1 MLFTIAFLILIVFL
15 FVEIFRYIKVKANA
29 FSRKEVKR
37 AAQEQVQRITYRDPV
52 ISCDYCG
59 GKIDTTKF
67 TACPQCG
74 APFDNDEEWKARHNV
89 VPENFIDKSTDEVIS
104 LREQKALEESK
115 RILKNIKRTLWV
127 LGAMILIV
135 IIIGISTSSKS
146 SIGGAYRSS
155 EKLKD
160 GSYYKYSKLD
170 YEVDGDGVIYDYDD
184 VKISVTGFYKKEYD
198 YVQDRGA
205 VAVEFVVENNR
216 DEDIKLN
223 LSCNSYNGISSNST
237 YIFIYDTFKK
247 NSKSVF
253 YEEIREV
260 PDYKLSEV
268 VFDEIKVRNTDY
280 SYEKIPYEP
289 AFVRTNAVMK
299 SGEVDLE
306 ECKLVYSNDKVE
318 VYAKPVVLTHDA
330 YRLFVKNISDKN
342 FYIENK
348 DIKIDN
354 MLVDSTGLY
363 KCFVPAWYT
372 LRVNYFYAYGG
383 DEYKDL
389 TGKNVSFNLE
399 FNCTEEPSASF
410 QTGYIDISKS
420 LFEED

>member
-135 IIIGISTSSKS
+135 IIIAISSSSKS

-306 ECKLVYSNDKVE
+306 ECKLVYSNEKVE

-410 QTGYIDISKS
+410 QTGYIDISKA

>member
-135 IIIGISTSSKS
+135 IIIGISATSKS
-146 SIGGAYRSS
+146 SIGGAYRKS

-198 YVQDRGA
+198 YVQDKGA

-299 SGEVDLE
+299 AGEVDLE

-389 TGKNVSFNLE
+389 TGKNVSLNLE

>member
-89 VPENFIDKSTDEVIS
+89 VSENFIDKSTDEVIS

-205 VAVEFVVENNR
+205 VAVELVVENNR

-410 QTGYIDISKS
+410 QTGYIDISKA

>member
-74 APFDNDEEWKARHNV
+74 APFDNDEEWKTRHNV

-135 IIIGISTSSKS
+135 IIIGISSSSKS

-330 YRLFVKNISDKN
+330 YRLFVKNISDKD

>member
-135 IIIGISTSSKS
+135 IIIGISSSSKS

-410 QTGYIDISKS
+410 QTGYIDISKA

>member
-15 FVEIFRYIKVKANA
+15 LVEIFRYIKVKANA

-89 VPENFIDKSTDEVIS
+89 VSENFIDKSTDEVIS

-146 SIGGAYRSS
+146 SIGGAYRKS
-155 EKLKD
+155 EKLND

-198 YVQDRGA
+198 YVQDKGA

-410 QTGYIDISKS
+410 QTGYIDISKA

>member
-37 AAQEQVQRITYRDPV
+37 AAQEQAQRITYRDPV

-89 VPENFIDKSTDEVIS
+89 VSENFIDKSTDEVIS

-135 IIIGISTSSKS
+135 IIIGISSSSKS

-410 QTGYIDISKS
+410 QTGYIDISKA

>member
-1 MLFTIAFLILIVFL
+1 MLFAIAFLILIVFL

-410 QTGYIDISKS
+410 QTGYIDISKA

>member
-135 IIIGISTSSKS
+135 IIIAISASSKS

-410 QTGYIDISKS
+410 QTGYIDISKA